1 MPYFDASSVRVYHSC
16 QTRSH
21 AVNATCPRCGAVAL
35 VGTQATRFTCKTC
48 RLRFCHECQHWKVN
62 RKQSYCANCGAPFTV
77 PPPVMPPRVAAV
89 VLYPPLLAALVIAPL
104 LRLQFWQIMLIA
116 IALPVIYTST
126 YLALFYR
133 RTGLTQ
139 ATRREVILLIRRALT
154 LATVIYIVVTLGN
167 QSALIVGLI
176 IAAVLV
182 VIGLNMRQSDAKVI
196 KELQANRPVWGAIL
210 AMTGR
215 EAFLMQF
222 PAARKAQ

>member
-1 MPYFDASSVRVYHSC
+1 M
-16 QTRSH
+16 
-21 AVNATCPRCGAVAL
+21 NATCPRCGAVAL
-35 VGTQATRFTCKTC
+35 VGAEATRFTCKTC
-48 RLRFCHECQHWKVN
+48 RLRFCHECQHWKVS

-77 PPPVMPPRVAAV
+77 PPPVMPSRVAAV
-89 VLYPPLLAALVIAPL
+89 VLYPPLMTALVIAPL
-104 LRLQFWQIMLIA
+104 LRLQFWPIMLLA
-116 IALPVIYTST
+116 VTLPVTYTAA

-139 ATRREVILLIRRALT
+139 ATRREVVLLIRRALT

-167 QSALIVGLI
+167 QSALVVGMI
-176 IAAVLV
+176 IAIVLV

-196 KELQANRPVWGAIL
+196 KELQANRPVWEAIL

-215 EAFLMQF
+215 EAFLMRF